1 MGKAVSFWPCHPAAG
16 PLYWSDH
23 SGHLQLS
30 RISGAWRWVPKM
42 NVSCGKRWEERSE
55 LFPHGSPCEA
65 PGEQILPALACSW
78 FCHLAITNACLGN
91 PSAFSPGNNQAPV
104 LYLNASSAQ
113 EGEIV
118 LLQCTLDEQFPPTR
132 VVFCKNGLEE
142 FSLKAQQGMLIYTL
156 VLNITSRSAGMYTC
170 GYQQKNKEN
179 WVRSSALSAPWTLSV
194 AGAGA
199 GETTTDIQSSTAPHA
214 RILHTLPTATVLAV
228 AAVGLVLLAAGSWFA
243 IRKGACRGRCPR
255 QQHVDRP
262 QTEDT
267 NYGDIQCEYYLLPWG
282 KPHAP
287 LHMGILY
294 STIAHVRRDRPRP
307 MQHMRNTTTYAT
319 VTRTQIR

>member
-1 MGKAVSFWPCHPAAG
+1 MT
-16 PLYWSDH
+16 DH
-23 SGHLQLS
+23 QTDHQRLIRMHQLES
-30 RISGAWRWVPKM
+30 
-42 NVSCGKRWEERSE
+42 
-55 LFPHGSPCEA
+55 
-65 PGEQILPALACSW
+65 
-78 FCHLAITNACLGN
+78 
-91 PSAFSPGNNQAPV
+91 NNQAPV
-104 LYLNASSAQ
+104 LYLNASRAQ

-118 LLQCTLDEQFPPTR
+118 LLQCNIDEQFPPTR

-142 FSLKAQQGMLIYTL
+142 FILKAQQGRLICTL
-156 VLNITSRSAGMYTC
+156 VLNITSRSAGTYTC

-179 WVRSSALSAPWTLSV
+179 WVRNSALSAAWTLSV

-199 GETTTDIQSSTAPHA
+199 GETTTDIHSSTG
-214 RILHTLPTATVLAV
+214 TVLAV

-255 QQHVDRP
+255 QQHVDSP

-267 NYGDIQCEYYLLPWG
+267 NKGDIQ
-282 KPHAP
+282 
-287 LHMGILY
+287 Y

-319 VTRTQIR
+319 VTRTQTR